1 MRHIIRESFKDL
13 EFNEEKH
20 IYSVGSKAFNGSVSK
35 LIETFMKNLM
45 QPKIAQK
52 NS

>member
-1 MRHIIRESFKDL
+1 MEKKEYIIRESFKDL

-35 LIETFMKNLM
+35 LIETFYEKFDAL
-45 QPKIAQK
+45 K
-52 NS
+52 